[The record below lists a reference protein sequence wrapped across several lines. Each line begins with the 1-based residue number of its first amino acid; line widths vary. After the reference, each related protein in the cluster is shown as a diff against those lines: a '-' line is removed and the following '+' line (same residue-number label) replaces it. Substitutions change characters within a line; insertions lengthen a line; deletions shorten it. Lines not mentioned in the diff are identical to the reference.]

1 MLVYETNAFNTQ
13 RMLIKKNAAK
23 KKILRQKELN
33 EFVWRDELQ
42 KEASIKQPS
51 FLYLNF

>member
-23 KKILRQKELN
+23 KDFAAKGTK
-33 EFVWRDELQ
+33 
-42 KEASIKQPS
+42 
-51 FLYLNF
+51 